1 MSALSS
7 KQVKCD
13 ICEVILSFNNESTTS
28 LIHHLQSRHIV
39 EFDVEKNRRQPQK
52 RHQPDPLPGPSGN
65 KDILCEIEVSGIEPR
80 HASSKKQSTLPL
92 FQPAIDTTIE
102 NL

>member
-13 ICEVILSFNNESTTS
+13 ICEVILSFNNGSTTS
-28 LIHHLQSRHIV
+28 LVRHLQSRHII
-39 EFDVEKNRRQPQK
+39 EFDAEKKRQPQK

-65 KDILCEIEVSGIEPR
+65 KDILCEEEASGIEP
-80 HASSKKQSTLPL
+80 
-92 FQPAIDTTIE
+92 
-102 NL
+102 